1 MSNLRRKYDN
11 QNWVI
16 HGKLNLRKEKE
27 KILMK
32 KSLYMGVC
40 AMTLTAVMAT
50 STIVA
55 IKAEADIKTMAVQ
68 ENKQATTVNSFDELK
83 VALKDNNGITDV
95 ILGSDITLTSGIEIN
110 SAKRAIIIDGN
121 GHTIKESV
129 KGSTGTIYISK
140 NNGTKEVTLKNAL
153 IDGKNFYGPVNVND
167 GAYGVTLNYE
177 NITYK
182 GPQLVHNVHG
192 FANFSGNNNIDIVTN
207 GTDSDKGQE
216 LFEGLGVNISGEFVL
231 THEGTTD
238 SAFWF
243 GLGATSKPFLN
254 IKEKAKV
261 SMDIVN
267 NTLFYVDFSD
277 LYPLDVTVE
286 KGAEFNVKTKR
297 ELFRLGHAGNVQFLE
312 NSKTHIERI
321 SNSNT
326 HATMEL
332 KDSHLS
338 VLPKAE
344 LSIIHAEETKASIIE
359 STKSSVIDFNNVS
372 NVDLKG
378 SSEAKVFDSVDTI
391 LGLNTNHLKSWYGT
405 AGETPDYQNDK
416 ELSAK
421 IKLTSSNP
429 ELIESNQQDILDN
442 WNIKQMNH
450 LVLSNNN
457 ETIEQPILNVITDK
471 DTRVTGTGIPG
482 NTIQIETNGEKL
494 GETIVNE
501 SGKWSLDLSKELTAG
516 TIVTAT
522 QTDGNLISLPV
533 QQEVQHMNA
542 ETVNYFSVGY
552 WQDYGMI
559 LEGQMDNND
568 WELNSSDSVERYMN
582 LVSEEGAVA
591 LKKDAVNTNWFG
603 NPKRYNGYQTILEY
617 KDLTALPNGK
627 YKVQIGTKGKDFE
640 DVQDLQSTKYYEGKL
655 RTTPYRGKFEDID
668 EQISSGKTI
677 TTSVE
682 GNNCYIN
689 IANA

>member
-1 MSNLRRKYDN
+1 
-11 QNWVI
+11 
-16 HGKLNLRKEKE
+16 
-27 KILMK
+27 MK
-32 KSLYMGVC
+32 KSLYVGVC
-40 AMTLTAVMAT
+40 AMALTTVMAA
-50 STIVA
+50 STIVT
-55 IKAEADIKTMAVQ
+55 IKSEADIKTQVVQ
-68 ENKQATTVNSFDELK
+68 ENKQTTTVNSFDELK
-83 VALKDNNGITDV
+83 MALKDDNGITEV

-121 GHTIKESV
+121 GHTITESV
-129 KGSTGTIYISK
+129 KGSTGTVYISK
-140 NNGTKEVTLKNAL
+140 NNGTKEVTLKNTL
-153 IDGKNFYGPVNVND
+153 IDGKNFYGPINVND

-207 GTDSDKGQE
+207 GSNSDKGQE

-254 IKEKAKV
+254 IKEKSKV

-286 KGAEFNVKTKR
+286 KSAEFNVKTKR

-312 NSKTHIERI
+312 DSKTKIDRI
-321 SNSNT
+321 SNSST
-326 HATMEL
+326 KATMEL

-338 VLPKAE
+338 VLPTAE
-344 LSIIHAEETKASIIE
+344 LSIIHAEETEAPIIK
-359 STKSSVIDFNNVS
+359 STKSSLIDFNNAS
-372 NVDLKG
+372 NIDLKG
-378 SSEAKVFDSVDTI
+378 SSASKVFDSVDTT
-391 LGLNTNHLKSWYGT
+391 LDLNTTSLKSWYGT
-405 AGETPDYQNDK
+405 TGDIPDYQNDK
-416 ELSAK
+416 ELSAE

-429 ELIESNQQDILDN
+429 ELIESNQPDILDN

-450 LVLSNNN
+450 LILSNNN
-457 ETIEQPILNVITDK
+457 EAIEQPILNVITDK
-471 DTRVTGTGIPG
+471 DTRLTGTGIAG
-482 NTIQIETNGEKL
+482 NTIQIEVNGENL

-501 SGKWSLDLSKELTAG
+501 SGKWLLDLEKELTAG

-522 QTDGNLISLPV
+522 QTDGKLTSLPV
-533 QQEVQHMNA
+533 QQEVQHMA
-542 ETVNYFSVGY
+542 ADTINYFSVGY

-568 WELNSSDSVERYMN
+568 WELSSSDSVQRYMN
-582 LVSEEGAVA
+582 LVAEDGTVA

-617 KDLTALPNGK
+617 KDLTSLPNGK
-627 YKVQIGTKGKDFE
+627 YKVQIATKGKDFE

-668 EQISSGKTI
+668 VQTSSGKTI
-677 TTSVE
+677 STLVE

-689 IANA
+689 IADV